1 MKLSELDN
9 LAKKEKNTKIIKF
22 FEKMSKESGE
32 NKAKFDEA
40 IKKMMQGSEFKTK
53 GNKLLSFVKGLN
65 SMPAFITTFAISPII
80 LGWFIP
86 RLTYANTRRIHAKK
100 DREAKN
106 KVNTAA

>member
-1 MKLSELDN
+1 
-9 LAKKEKNTKIIKF
+9 
-22 FEKMSKESGE
+22 
-32 NKAKFDEA
+32 
-40 IKKMMQGSEFKTK
+40 MMQGSELKAK

-86 RLTYANTRRIHAKK
+86 RMTYANTRRIHAKK
-100 DREAKN
+100 EREAKN